1 MMLTTA
7 KLLEATDPV
16 AYIKSALAQKQFSL
30 YAQPMLA
37 LKGTQEFP
45 MAELFVRMREEESAL
60 LPPGDFF
67 QILEAFRM
75 MPELDRWVVREALE
89 RMRSHTAFKSLCI
102 NVAKQTIEDGQF
114 PAYVAGELKFA
125 GIAAE
130 RLTFEITEKN
140 ATASLKA
147 TRIFSEGIRA
157 VGARLLIEDFSCTS
171 TSFDLLSIVGANYV
185 KVDGGIVRKLGLS
198 DAANTLVGNVVRMA
212 AARALGVI
220 GAAVE
225 DRRTLGLLRHSGVD
239 FAQGTGVSC
248 VAALERPVIG

>member
-1 MMLTTA
+1 MLTTA

-16 AYIKSALAQKQFSL
+16 AYIKIALAQKDFSL

-37 LKGTQEFP
+37 LKGAHEFP
-45 MAELFVRMREEESAL
+45 MAELFVRMREEENAL

-75 MPELDRWVVREALE
+75 MPELDRWVVREALVH
-89 RMRSHTAFKSLCI
+89 MRSNTAFKSLCI
-102 NVAKQTIEDGQF
+102 NVAKQTIEDTHF
-114 PAYVAGELKFA
+114 PAYVAGELKLA
-125 GIAAE
+125 GIPAE
-130 RLTFEITEKN
+130 RLTFEIPEKN

-157 VGARLLIEDFSCTS
+157 VGAHLLIEDFSCTEA
-171 TSFDLLSIVGANYV
+171 SFDLLSIVGANYV
-185 KVDGGIVRKLGLS
+185 KVDGGIVRKLGFN
-198 DAANTLVGNVVRMA
+198 DTARALVGNVVRMA
-212 AARALGVI
+212 AARALRVI

-225 DRRTLGLLRHSGVD
+225 DRGTLGLLRQSGVD

-248 VAALERPVIG
+248 VAPLEPSFIG

>member
-1 MMLTTA
+1 MLTTA

-16 AYIKSALAQKQFSL
+16 AYIKSALAQKHFSL

-37 LKGTQEFP
+37 LKGAHEFP
-45 MAELFVRMREEESAL
+45 MAELFVRMREEENAL

-75 MPELDRWVVREALE
+75 MPELDRWVVREALL

-102 NVAKQTIEDGQF
+102 NVAKQTIEDANF
-114 PAYVAGELKFA
+114 PAYVAGELKLA
-125 GIAAE
+125 GIPAE

-147 TRIFSEGIRA
+147 TRIFSEGIRG
-157 VGARLLIEDFSCTS
+157 VGASLLIEDFSCTQA
-171 TSFDLLSIVGANYV
+171 SFDLLSIVGANYV
-185 KVDGGIVRKLGLS
+185 KVDGGIVRRLGLS
-198 DAANTLVGNVVRMA
+198 DAAKALVAQVVRMA
-212 AARALGVI
+212 AAKALGVI

-225 DRRTLGLLRHSGVD
+225 DRGTLVLLRQSGVD

-248 VAALERPVIG
+248 VAPLEGPAIG

>member
-1 MMLTTA
+1 MLTTA

-37 LKGTQEFP
+37 LKGTHGFP
-45 MAELFVRMREEESAL
+45 MAELFVRMREEENAL

-67 QILEAFRM
+67 QILEAFTM
-75 MPELDRWVVREALE
+75 MPELDRWVVREAVAC
-89 RMRSHTAFKSLCI
+89 MHSHTAFKSLCI
-102 NVAKQTIEDGQF
+102 NVAKQTIEDANF
-114 PAYVAGELKFA
+114 PAYVAGELKLA
-125 GIAAE
+125 GIPAQ

-147 TRIFSEGIRA
+147 TRIFSEAIRA

-171 TSFDLLSIVGANYV
+171 TSFDLLSIVGADYV
-185 KVDGGIVRKLGLS
+185 KLDGGIVRKLGLS
-198 DAANTLVGNVVRMA
+198 DAAKALVGNVVRIA
-212 AARALGVI
+212 AARALRVI

-225 DRRTLGLLRHSGVD
+225 DRATLGLLRQSGVD
-239 FAQGTGVSC
+239 FAQGYGVC
-248 VAALERPVIG
+248 RPAAFETP